1 MDLTLLS
8 LSIKVFV
15 FEFSLSLPLSLSVSL
30 SVCLSPP
37 PPLSVCLC
45 LCPSLCELKLQSL
58 ENKVFEYEFE
68 FSLSLCV
75 VWTDWR
81 QVRQP
86 AHFPTFL
93 ELFAGANFS
102 RKARTKSAK
111 SKDWCSIFI
120 QLTAVRRNNELSSY
134 HLLVGCL

>member
-1 MDLTLLS
+1 MLRISVCSIVVLICVCRTGCSLRYVKMDLTLLS

-15 FEFSLSLPLSLSVSL
+15 
-30 SVCLSPP
+30 
-37 PPLSVCLC
+37 
-45 LCPSLCELKLQSL
+45 
-58 ENKVFEYEFE
+58 FE

-93 ELFAGANFS
+93 ELVAGANFS